1 MIYDPERPLID
12 TLGDGSF
19 EEQLSLLSR
28 DELVRLILHMAQI
41 QAETRQ
47 KLEEVLS
54 RLPSKVH

>member
-1 MIYDPERPLID
+1 VGYDPERPLID
-12 TLGDGSF
+12 TLADGSF

-28 DELVRLILHMAQI
+28 DELVRLLLRMARI

-54 RLPSKVH
+54 RLPNRTH